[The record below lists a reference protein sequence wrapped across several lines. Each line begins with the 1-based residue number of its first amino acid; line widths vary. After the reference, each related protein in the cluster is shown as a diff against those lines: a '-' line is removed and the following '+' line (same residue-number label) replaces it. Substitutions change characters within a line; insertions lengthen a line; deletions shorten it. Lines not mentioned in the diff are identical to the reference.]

1 MITQWMR
8 TFVAVADADSFSVA
22 AHRLGS
28 TQSTVSR
35 QIVALERH
43 LRARLINRTT
53 RSLTL
58 TSEGS
63 AFYEAAVRALAA
75 IDEAQGMVGPVGDP
89 QGMLRVTMPL
99 TLAEGRLMAIIADF
113 LARHPRI
120 QIELRV
126 SDHALNLVA
135 DSIDVAIR
143 VGQLVDSSLVVR
155 RIGVAR
161 RVMVAS
167 PGYLARCGTPAAPAD
182 LVAHNC
188 IGYSLIAG
196 GGRWRLSDATEV
208 AIAGSLRADSPNAL
222 KAAALAGIG
231 IAVNARWLFERELA
245 DRTLVELFAD
255 NPPEAMPIHAVLPSG
270 RHIAARTRLFVDHVA
285 AMLARDPLCAPD

>member
-1 MITQWMR
+1 MR

-22 AHRLGS
+22 AQRLGT

-58 TSEGS
+58 TAEGS
-63 AFYEAAVRALAA
+63 TFYEAAMRALAA
-75 IDEAQGMVGPVGDP
+75 VDEAQGMVGPVGDP
-89 QGMLRVTMPL
+89 QGLLRVTMPL
-99 TLAEGRLMAIIADF
+99 TLAESRLMPIIADF
-113 LARHPRI
+113 LAHHPRI
-120 QIELRV
+120 QIDLRV

-143 VGQLVDSSLVVR
+143 VGQLVDSGLVAR
-155 RIGVAR
+155 RIGIAR
-161 RVMVAS
+161 RVIVAS
-167 PGYLARCGTPAAPAD
+167 PAYLARAGTPATPAD
-182 LVAHNC
+182 LTAHNC
-188 IGYSLIAG
+188 IGYSLLAT
-196 GGRWRLSDATEV
+196 GGRWRLSDGTE
-208 AIAGSLRADSPNAL
+208 IAVSGSLRADSPNAL

-245 DRTLVELFAD
+245 DGSLVELFPD
-255 NPPEAMPIHAVLPSG
+255 TPPEAMPIHAVLPSG
-270 RHIAARTRLFVDHVA
+270 RHIAARTRLFIDHVA
-285 AMLARDPLCAPD
+285 AMLARDPLCAPG